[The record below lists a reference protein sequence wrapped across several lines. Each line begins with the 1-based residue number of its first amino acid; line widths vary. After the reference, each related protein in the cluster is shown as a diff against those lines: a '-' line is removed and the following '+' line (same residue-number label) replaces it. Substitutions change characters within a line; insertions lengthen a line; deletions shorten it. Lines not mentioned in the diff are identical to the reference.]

1 MTMTRRQAL
10 ARGAMGISIV
20 AAGGLAWRAWD
31 NGVFTAGQGPPY
43 EPWSDWRSAPLDGP
57 LAVVRAGILAASAHN
72 TQPWR
77 FHLAGDRIALHAD
90 HARNLGSFDPY
101 RRELTLSLGCA
112 LENMALAAAAQGFT
126 ARIEPTPG
134 RLTLDAPADAA
145 PLAATLSLEPGIRES
160 SPLFEAIGNR
170 HTNRGGYRLSRPLQ
184 PGQLKALEE
193 LVGDDPR
200 VRLFLFDAGPL
211 RTRLRRLIISTTES
225 IIADPAMAAD
235 SARWFRFSR
244 DDLDRH
250 RDGIT
255 LDATGMS
262 GLVNGLAKI
271 IPEPSRRMAD
281 RQWFESTRDVHVA
294 TAPLLGM
301 VAVRD
306 LYDRPDALAAGRL
319 WQRIHLWATASGIAA
334 QPLNQ
339 PAEMVDRA
347 RQRGLPSP
355 VAAALAGLTGDPA
368 WLPTFVFRMGYAKAP
383 ARLSPRRALDDVIVR

>member
-10 ARGAMGISIV
+10 ARGALGLSIV

-31 NGVFTAGQGPPY
+31 NGVFTAGQGAPY
-43 EPWSDWRSAPLDGP
+43 EPWNDWRGAALDGP
-57 LAVVRAGILAASAHN
+57 LTVVRAGILAASAHN

-77 FHLAGDRIALHAD
+77 FHVTEGRIALHAD
-90 HARNLGSFDPY
+90 YARNLGSFDPY

-112 LENMALAAAAQGFT
+112 LENMALAAAAQGLA

-134 RLTLDAPADAA
+134 RLAPDTPADAA
-145 PLAATLSLEPGIRES
+145 TPAAIMLLEPGARQEG
-160 SPLFEAIGNR
+160 PLFAAIGNR

-184 PGQLKALEE
+184 AAQLQAVKE
-193 LVGDDPR
+193 LAGDDPR
-200 VRLFLFDAGPL
+200 VRLFLFDADPL
-211 RTRLRRLIISTTES
+211 RARLRRLIISATES
-225 IIADPAMAAD
+225 IIADPAMASD

-244 DDLDRH
+244 DELDRH

-262 GLVNGLAKI
+262 DLVNSLAKI
-271 IPEPSRRMAD
+271 IPQPSRGMAD

-301 VAVRD
+301 IAVRD

-319 WQRIHLWATASGIAA
+319 WQRIHLWATASGVAA

-355 VAAALAGLTGDPA
+355 MAASMAGLTGDPA

-383 ARLSPRRALDDVIVR
+383 ARLSPRRALDDVIIP